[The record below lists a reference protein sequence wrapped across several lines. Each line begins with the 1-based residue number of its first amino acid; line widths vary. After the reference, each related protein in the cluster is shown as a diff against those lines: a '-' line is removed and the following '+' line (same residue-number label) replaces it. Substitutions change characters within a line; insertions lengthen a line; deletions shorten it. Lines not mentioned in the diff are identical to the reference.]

1 MDMKAFVA
9 KLVVKPEK
17 RGEFERLQT
26 ELRTLTLEKEPGTL
40 VYEFLRSHDD
50 PNTYLVVS
58 TFSDD
63 EAFQVHQRSSFHD
76 EYVPA
81 ILDCL
86 AVDMD
91 LGFYDA
97 LA

>member
-1 MDMKAFVA
+1 MRAFVA

-17 RGEFERLQT
+17 RDEFERLQT
-26 ELRTLTLEKEPGTL
+26 ELRTLSLEKEPGTL
-40 VYEFLRSHDD
+40 VYEFLRSDD
-50 PNTYLVVS
+50 DSNTYLVVG

-63 EAFQVHQRSSFHD
+63 EAFQLHQQSAFHD

-81 ILDCL
+81 IFDCL
-86 AVDMD
+86 AVDMEID
-91 LGFYDA
+91 FYDA